1 MKIKNSA
8 VWSIAILACA
18 LMVAGVL
25 NGCARH
31 TVPAV
36 GAEKVLSNPDIKSHQ
51 KKLQI
56 FPKKLRENYL

>member
-1 MKIKNSA
+1 MFMQS
-8 VWSIAILACA
+8 CA
-18 LMVAGVL
+18 P
-25 NGCARH
+25 H

-56 FPKKLRENYL
+56 FPKKIREGF